1 MAQNHLTRSLKDR
14 KIAGVAGGIGEYLG
28 VDSAVVR
35 LIWLLA
41 ILFGGA
47 GFLAYIIAW
56 IIIPEENPNDAP
68 EDHGFQ
74 EEPVPAEPKT
84 RFAGGINFLG
94 ILLVALGG
102 VFLLREFIPF
112 GLTRY
117 FWPAIMIGLGIFLLI
132 PRK

>member
-1 MAQNHLTRSLKDR
+1 LAQNHLYRSINDR
-14 KIAGVAGGIGEYLG
+14 KIAGVAGGIGEYLE

-56 IIIPEENPNDAP
+56 IVIPEEKTDVNDENVFKETP
-68 EDHGFQ
+68 CPTER
-74 EEPVPAEPKT
+74 KT
-84 RFAGGINFLG
+84 ELNGGMSFLG
-94 ILLVALGG
+94 ILLIVLGG
-102 VFLLREFIPF
+102 IFLLKGFIPF

-117 FWPAIMIGLGIFLLI
+117 FWPMIIIGFGIFLLI
-132 PRK
+132 PRR

>member
-1 MAQNHLTRSLKDR
+1 MAQKHLYRSVNDR
-14 KIAGVAGGIGEYLG
+14 KIAGVAGGIGDYLE
-28 VDSAVVR
+28 VDSSVVR

-56 IIIPEENPNDAP
+56 IVIPEERIRANDDIIEEDPAP
-68 EDHGFQ
+68 TDG
-74 EEPVPAEPKT
+74 KT
-84 RFAGGINFLG
+84 EITGGMNILG
-94 ILLVALGG
+94 ILLIVLGG
-102 VFLLREFIPF
+102 IFLLKEFIPF

-117 FWPAIMIGLGIFLLI
+117 FWPLIIIGLGIFLLV

>member
-1 MAQNHLTRSLKDR
+1 MAQSHLYRSIKDR
-14 KIAGVAGGIGEYLG
+14 KIAGVAGGIGEYLE

-56 IIIPEENPNDAP
+56 IVIPEEKFSANDENAIK
-68 EDHGFQ
+68 
-74 EEPVPAEPKT
+74 EEPIQTEPKT
-84 RFAGGINFLG
+84 DLTGGINFLG
-94 ILLVALGG
+94 VLLIILGG
-102 VFLLREFIPF
+102 IFLLKEFIPF

-117 FWPAIMIGLGIFLLI
+117 FWPLIIIGLGIFLLI
-132 PRK
+132 PRR